1 MKPVS
6 WEEALTHVGK
16 KFAELRDTRGGKTI
30 GVIGGN
36 RLTNEE
42 AYLLQKFAR
51 SVLHTNNIDHH
62 RTADY
67 VAFAQSLAG
76 TAGSDGFAA

>member
-1 MKPVS
+1 MARLKAVS

-16 KFAELRDTRGGKTI
+16 KFAELRDARGGKSI

-51 SVLHTNNIDHH
+51 SC
-62 RTADY
+62 
-67 VAFAQSLAG
+67 
-76 TAGSDGFAA
+76 AAYQQH